1 MYELIK
7 INEKDYY
14 IDSPSRVGIV
24 KISDGEVI
32 LIDAGNDKNAG
43 KKIKKVLS
51 ENGWTLKAIYAT
63 HSHADHIGGV
73 KYLQSE
79 TGCKVYAKGIERDF
93 TEHTALEGAFL
104 FGGYAP
110 AELKS
115 RFFLAEGVE
124 VEPLSDE
131 VIPEGIEAIDL
142 PGHSFDM
149 VGFLTKDKTFYAADS
164 LSGKETLEKY
174 GVGFIYSVEEYLKT
188 LEAIKEI
195 DAKIFVPSHAPVC
208 EDIKPLADFNINATL
223 AICEKI
229 LKICDTGH
237 TFEEI
242 LKEIFDSFSLTLTL
256 EQYAL
261 VGSAVRSYLVYLR
274 DEGRL
279 GLSIENNTIL
289 WKKI

>member
-7 INEKDYY
+7 INENDYY
-14 IDSPSRVGIV
+14 IDSPSKAGIV
-24 KISDGEVI
+24 KISDSEVV
-32 LIDAGNDKNAG
+32 LIDAGNDKGAG
-43 KKIKKVLS
+43 KKIKKAILD
-51 ENGWTLKAIYAT
+51 NGWTLKAILVT

-110 AELKS
+110 AELHSK
-115 RFFLAEGVE
+115 FFLADGVE

-149 VGFLTKDKTFYAADS
+149 VGFLTKDKTFFAADS
-164 LSGKETLEKY
+164 LSSAETLDKY

-195 DAKIFVPSHAPVC
+195 KANIFVPSHAPVC
-208 EDIKPLADFNINATL
+208 EDISPLADYNIVKTL
-223 AICEKI
+223 QICEKI
-229 LKICDTGH
+229 LEICDTGRA
-237 TFEEI
+237 FEEV
-242 LKEIFDSFSLTLTL
+242 LKEIFDSCSLTLTL

-274 DEGRL
+274 GKGRL
-279 GLSIENNTIL
+279 EAFVENNTLL
-289 WKKI
+289 WKRI